1 MVVLLVGEVGFGIV
15 GAPLRADTEVVDHR
29 RGQGDLARV
38 HLVLRVEQFLHL
50 GEDADDPVT
59 EHQGEE
65 LSPGLAVTVL
75 PREGP
80 PVGGDQF
87 RRLKEEGA
95 KVGDA
100 PTVLDPERNTGVYA
114 PVAEVAVDRGVVVPE
129 LREEF
134 FQITQVV
141 TEPVRGY
148 RRVLPPRPGVLSSRR
163 AGGHTEPGLPRR
175 QDLLLLA
182 GVVGESDTPVLFVKA
197 QRTQQIVDLPLD
209 CLLLLPAELYEQPT
223 LPFREA

>member
-1 MVVLLVGEVGFGIV
+1 
-15 GAPLRADTEVVDHR
+15 
-29 RGQGDLARV
+29 
-38 HLVLRVEQFLHL
+38 
-50 GEDADDPVT
+50 T

-87 RRLKEEGA
+87 RRSKEEGA

-100 PTVLDPERNTGVYA
+100 PTVLDPERDTGVYA

-148 RRVLPPRPGVLSSRR
+148 RRVLPPRPGVLSSRGSSEER
-163 AGGHTEPGLPRR
+163 RVGTGAGGRERR
-175 QDLLLLA
+175 A
-182 GVVGESDTPVLFVKA
+182 
-197 QRTQQIVDLPLD
+197 
-209 CLLLLPAELYEQPT
+209 
-223 LPFREA
+223 